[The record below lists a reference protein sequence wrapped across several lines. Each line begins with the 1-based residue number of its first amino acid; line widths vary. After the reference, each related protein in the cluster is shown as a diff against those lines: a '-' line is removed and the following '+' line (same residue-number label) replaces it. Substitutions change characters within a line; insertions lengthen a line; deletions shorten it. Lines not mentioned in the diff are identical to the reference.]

1 MTRRA
6 CSKPPGVVGR
16 GPPTG
21 VGLEVPPGWQDAAA
35 GGERDRRNG
44 VRPATR
50 QGLSELGE
58 ASGEAGQALVL
69 LIGLVVLVLMVLAL
83 GWDTSNWFLGHRALA
98 NLADGAAVAAAND
111 VDTRTWYRSGGRS
124 VRVAEE
130 RARATVVAYLAGSA
144 GDSGVSGVRLR
155 SVLVVPGEGGPE
167 VTVQVAAPARVG
179 LLRLLRLVP
188 PEMEGQAAATA
199 RLVPP

>member
-1 MTRRA
+1 MSRRGRREMA
-6 CSKPPGVVGR
+6 GPGR
-16 GPPTG
+16 
-21 VGLEVPPGWQDAAA
+21 AA
-35 GGERDRRNG
+35 
-44 VRPATR
+44 
-50 QGLSELGE
+50 
-58 ASGEAGQALVL
+58 EAGQALVL
-69 LIGLVVLVLMVLAL
+69 LVGLVVLVLMVLAL

-111 VDTRTWYRSGGRS
+111 VDTRTWYMSEGRS

-144 GDSGVSGVRLR
+144 GDSGVAGARLGLVQ
-155 SVLVVPGEGGPE
+155 VLPGEGGPE
-167 VTVQVAAPARVG
+167 VTVSVAAPARAG

-188 PEMEGQAAATA
+188 PEMEGRAAATA